1 MAELGI
7 LKTFASHPF
16 LSGLADQHLMLLA
29 SGASPFTAEPDEFL
43 GRAGEPAHALYLIQ
57 SGCVTIGVHKPDSEI
72 TPLRTAG
79 PGEAVGWSW
88 LVPPHTWHFDFCA
101 VDRVQGL
108 LFNATWL
115 REQCEQRHELGYHF
129 LNRYVAVLTS
139 HLAALRT
146 QFPDLDWHL
155 RGIE

>member
-7 LKTFASHPF
+7 PKTFGSHPF

-29 SGASPFTAEPDEFL
+29 SGASPFAAEPDEFL

-79 PGEAVGWSW
+79 RAKQSAGPGWCRPTRGTLIS
-88 LVPPHTWHFDFCA
+88 VPWIEFKVCYSIPPGYESN
-101 VDRVQGL
+101 VS
-108 LFNATWL
+108 NATNW
-115 REQCEQRHELGYHF
+115 
-129 LNRYVAVLTS
+129 AITS
-139 HLAALRT
+139 
-146 QFPDLDWHL
+146 
-155 RGIE
+155 